1 MLMFVQLEEGVF
13 VREYQTLERERSTLF
28 AAHPG
33 QYVAIFED
41 EVLAVADTPSAAWHA
56 GLGRLGRPVEFIVEH
71 ITERPEVYSVV
82 PILVSTP

>member
-1 MLMFVQLEEGVF
+1 MFVQLEEGVF

-28 AAHPG
+28 ASHPG

-41 EVLAVADTPSAAWHA
+41 QVLAVADTPSAAWHA
-56 GLGRLGRPVEFIVEH
+56 GLSRLGRAVEFIVEH
-71 ITERPEVYSVV
+71 ITERPEVFSVV